1 MAIYVFKCKDCEA
14 VFEVERSMKYASEP
28 AYCIECDGDMKRI
41 YLPPQFNVPVY
52 KAADVMNQYYSGERP
67 MQGYTRE
74 RTMQIA
80 RGLHKQQKKN
90 KGMKASSGPTIS
102 TASNPVAVP
111 YTPASSE

>member
-1 MAIYVFKCKDCEA
+1 MAIYDFRCLECNV
-14 VFEVERSMKYASEP
+14 VFEVERPMKEASEP
-28 AYCIECDGDMKRI
+28 AFCPECDGDLKRV

-52 KAADVMNQYYSGERP
+52 KATDVMNEYYSGERT

-74 RTMQIA
+74 KTMKLA
-80 RGLHKQQKKN
+80 RGLYKQQTKN
-90 KGMKASSGPTIS
+90 KGTKAFSGPTIS